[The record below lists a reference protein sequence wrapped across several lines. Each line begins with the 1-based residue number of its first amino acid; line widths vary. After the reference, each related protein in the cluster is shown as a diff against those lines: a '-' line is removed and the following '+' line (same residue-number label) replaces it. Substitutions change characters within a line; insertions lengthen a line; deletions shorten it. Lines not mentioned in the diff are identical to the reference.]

1 MAETPRNVVVNIQP
15 AVAPDSKV
23 SAKVWASTLATLAL
37 SLVLAI
43 VTALVNDPATLQ
55 QVLDA
60 VPSWARFIIMA
71 ALPTLVTFLAGYAK
85 RDRTRELG
93 QAVQDTLSG
102 KANVEPAVAPEPE
115 GSPHMDEDGYAAPET
130 GEHYAE

>member
-23 SAKVWASTLATLAL
+23 SAKVWASTLATLAM
-37 SLVLAI
+37 SLVLAV
-43 VTALVNDPATLQ
+43 VTALINDPATLQ

-60 VPSWARFIIMA
+60 VPSWARFIILA
-71 ALPTLVTFLAGYAK
+71 ALPTLVTFLAGYVK

-93 QAVQDTLSG
+93 QAVQDNLSG
-102 KANVEPAVAPEPE
+102 NANVEPAVTPDV
-115 GSPHMDEDGYAAPET
+115 SPHADEDGYAAPET

>member
-23 SAKVWASTLATLAL
+23 SAKVWASTLATLAV
-37 SLVLAI
+37 SLVLAV
-43 VTALVNDPATLQ
+43 VTALINDPATLQ

-60 VPSWARFIIMA
+60 VPSWARFVILA
-71 ALPTLVTFLAGYAK
+71 TLPTLVTFLAGYVK

-93 QAVQDTLSG
+93 QAVQDNLSG
-102 KANVEPAVAPEPE
+102 KADLEPAVVPDASPHPE
-115 GSPHMDEDGYAAPET
+115 GDEAYEPET
-130 GEHYAE
+130 GDPHAE